1 MFIINFV
8 ADITVFLNQKMK
20 KVFLIISFLIL
31 LSAGGNCQWY
41 NRRYGVNDITQLSQE
56 QLNEALTRA
65 QSKVTGGHVLSIVG
79 AAGIGVGSYLIAHS
93 KKIYPEAN
101 DLTEQQLTGIMFLV
115 ISIPIEIAGLIK
127 WGINGTRVK
136 SIKGVLK
143 STDVKMGF
151 VNYQKGNICASS
163 QGSLLPCLSVTIH
176 F

>member
-1 MFIINFV
+1 
-8 ADITVFLNQKMK
+8 MK

-41 NRRYGVNDITQLSQE
+41 NRRYGVNDITQLSQK

-79 AAGIGVGSYLIAHS
+79 AIGIGVGSYLIVHS

-101 DLTEQQLTGIMFLV
+101 DITEPQLTGFTFLV

-127 WGINGTRVK
+127 WSINGTRAK
-136 SIKGVLK
+136 RIKEVFK
-143 STDVKMGF
+143 STELRMGLI
-151 VNYQKGNICASS
+151 NYQQENIYS
-163 QGSLLPCLSVTIH
+163 GSRVLYCQVYL
-176 F
+176 